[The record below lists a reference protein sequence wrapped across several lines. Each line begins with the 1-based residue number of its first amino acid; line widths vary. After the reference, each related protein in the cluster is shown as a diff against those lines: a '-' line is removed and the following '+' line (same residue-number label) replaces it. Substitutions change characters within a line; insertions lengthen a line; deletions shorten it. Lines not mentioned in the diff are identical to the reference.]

1 MKNYLLTFLL
11 MAGFLTSLNAQTIQ
25 TPFKRSTLIWN
36 QDMTMTDAN
45 LAVLQTAEINSKNNI
60 NINLTAASNRTVDIS
75 NTKITCDQLVIT
87 SDVVKMSNVAID
99 CTTST
104 FVNTD
109 IVLEGVTINCSNI
122 TFTNTVNA
130 ITALRVTKINSKKVV
145 FAQPSGG
152 ISNFSIKNTGPAE
165 LSITGVLT
173 KGRNLIFSQSDN
185 FKITFQEN

>member
-1 MKNYLLTFLL
+1 MKKYLLTCLL
-11 MAGFLTSLNAQTIQ
+11 MAGFLTGLNAQTIQ

-36 QDMTMTDAN
+36 EDITITDAN
-45 LAVLQTAEINSKNNI
+45 LAVLQNSTITTTKKI
-60 NINLTAASNRTVDIS
+60 TISSPNRVDLS
-75 NTKITCDQLVIT
+75 NTTITCNEIEIASANIVLD
-87 SDVVKMSNVAID
+87 NVTID
-99 CTTST
+99 CSTIMFDTTANS
-104 FVNTD
+104 
-109 IVLEGVTINCSNI
+109 LTI
-122 TFTNTVNA
+122 TKLA
-130 ITALRVTKINSKKVV
+130 KINSKKVV